1 MQENQMPIDRLLGF
15 NNPQYDLL
23 AKSILSKKPVA
34 TYLLKGV
41 VSEFKQDE
49 HGCKAQEEIGIAQ

>member
-1 MQENQMPIDRLLGF
+1 MPIDRLLGF